1 MVRLIDVFYMTCN
14 TVLPAVSILI
24 PVVASSAQSARIP
37 PSHRVL
43 LAVGALLCLVTWM
56 MAAQADYR
64 DKALVNLA
72 FACSVP
78 QFGYL
83 GRVYID
89 YKREKI
95 RSELARAEVVS
106 DREGL

>member
-24 PVVASSAQSARIP
+24 PVVASFGQNARIP

-43 LAVGALLCLVTWM
+43 LAIGALLCLVTWM
-56 MAAQADYR
+56 LAAQADYR

-83 GRVYID
+83 ARVYMD
-89 YKREKI
+89 YKCERIQE
-95 RSELARAEVVS
+95 ELARATVVA
-106 DREGL
+106 DRDKS

>member
-1 MVRLIDVFYMTCN
+1 MRLIDVFYMMCG
-14 TVLPAVSILI
+14 TVLPTVSILI
-24 PVVASSAQSARIP
+24 PVVASSGQNARIP

-83 GRVYID
+83 ARVYMD
-89 YKREKI
+89 YKCERIRE
-95 RSELARAEVVS
+95 ELARAEVVS
-106 DREGL
+106 DREES